1 MKIVRRILYFEYLW
15 YLKKKKKELTI
26 TICQNIDSSCFNQTT
41 FGSSQF
47 NSTCETRKRIPTTT
61 FLILLPMPQRKGGNI
76 SSLLRRIASAY
87 SRRGYKNNACNLA
100 KPFDLSPST
109 PAPQNPGITEKS
121 RGDDRGGRGRNLT
134 RSTRAKPC
142 NFTITANLLTLEEPR
157 VVRARQLR

>member
-15 YLKKKKKELTI
+15 YLKKKKKR
-26 TICQNIDSSCFNQTT
+26 IDDNDLPEYRFIVFQSNHDWLFPIQLDL
-41 FGSSQF
+41 
-47 NSTCETRKRIPTTT
+47 RKRIPTTT
-61 FLILLPMPQRKGGNI
+61 FLILLPMPQREGGNI